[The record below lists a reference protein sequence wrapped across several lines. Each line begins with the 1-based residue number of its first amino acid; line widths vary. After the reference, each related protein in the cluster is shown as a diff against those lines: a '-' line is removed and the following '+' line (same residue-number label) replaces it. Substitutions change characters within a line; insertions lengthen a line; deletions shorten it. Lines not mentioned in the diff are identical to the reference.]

1 MASLLMWIAFPFTQ
15 RKKSSKS
22 NAAEDDAEGDDSRF
36 NKTVRLSLPTVCKAA
51 ALLKEAHCSRVRDA
65 GFGVVFE
72 LTVKKNVSRILMCY
86 LMGVIDPATMIMDFG
101 NGRVLRI
108 NRDAVHHIFDLPMGR
123 HTAPMPASSGHD
135 ESLTALK
142 DELGFD
148 RSKSI
153 GVKDL
158 LEKLKVLV
166 EEDDYVSVD
175 LAVKVFFLI
184 LYQNLLCP
192 GPAVRLGRVA
202 AMVENM
208 DYAAMAQMDFC
219 QLVVDELQAAVVR
232 WQTEGSKQNCAEGCA
247 IVPLIMY
254 LDCLK
259 LRKFSVMHTLTPR
272 ASYLTTKDLMKLY
285 NEDVLVKGK
294 IYLETYKFGKLPVS
308 ASEFLISVFL
318 KGAAIINPNFSS
330 THMCT
335 SLFLL
340 SFL

>member
-1 MASLLMWIAFPFTQ
+1 M
-15 RKKSSKS
+15 
-22 NAAEDDAEGDDSRF
+22 
-36 NKTVRLSLPTVCKAA
+36 
-51 ALLKEAHCSRVRDA
+51 
-65 GFGVVFE
+65 
-72 LTVKKNVSRILMCY
+72 
-86 LMGVIDPATMIMDFG
+86 
-101 NGRVLRI
+101 
-108 NRDAVHHIFDLPMGR
+108 
-123 HTAPMPASSGHD
+123 
-135 ESLTALK
+135 
-142 DELGFD
+142 
-148 RSKSI
+148 
-153 GVKDL
+153 

-184 LYQNLLCP
+184 LYQNLLSP

-208 DYAAMAQMDFC
+208 DYAAMAHMDFC
-219 QLVVDELQAAVVR
+219 QLVIDELQAAVVR
-232 WQTEGSKQNCAEGCA
+232 WQTKGSKQNCAEGCA

-259 LRKFSVMHTLTPR
+259 LRKFSVMHMLTPQ
-272 ASYLTTKDLMKLY
+272 SYLRTKDLMKLY

-318 KGAAIINPNFSS
+318 KGATIINLNFSS

-335 SLFLL
+335 CLCLL
-340 SFL
+340 SFFAVEGVR

>member
-1 MASLLMWIAFPFTQ
+1 
-15 RKKSSKS
+15 
-22 NAAEDDAEGDDSRF
+22 
-36 NKTVRLSLPTVCKAA
+36 
-51 ALLKEAHCSRVRDA
+51 
-65 GFGVVFE
+65 
-72 LTVKKNVSRILMCY
+72 
-86 LMGVIDPATMIMDFG
+86 
-101 NGRVLRI
+101 
-108 NRDAVHHIFDLPMGR
+108 
-123 HTAPMPASSGHD
+123 MPAASGHD
-135 ESLTALK
+135 DSLTALK

-219 QLVVDELQAAVVR
+219 QLVVDELQAAVVT
-232 WQTEGSKQNCAEGCA
+232 WQSEGSKQNCAEGCA

-254 LDCLK
+254 IDSLK
-259 LRKFSVMHTLTPR
+259 LRKFSVMHMLMPR
-272 ASYLTTKDLMKLY
+272 SSYLTTKDLMKL
-285 NEDVLVKGK
+285 
-294 IYLETYKFGKLPVS
+294 
-308 ASEFLISVFL
+308 
-318 KGAAIINPNFSS
+318 
-330 THMCT
+330 
-335 SLFLL
+335 
-340 SFL
+340 

>member
-1 MASLLMWIAFPFTQ
+1 
-15 RKKSSKS
+15 
-22 NAAEDDAEGDDSRF
+22 
-36 NKTVRLSLPTVCKAA
+36 
-51 ALLKEAHCSRVRDA
+51 
-65 GFGVVFE
+65 
-72 LTVKKNVSRILMCY
+72 
-86 LMGVIDPATMIMDFG
+86 MGS
-101 NGRVLRI
+101 
-108 NRDAVHHIFDLPMGR
+108 HI
-123 HTAPMPASSGHD
+123 APMPASSGHD

-158 LEKLKVLV
+158 LEKLKVLG

-202 AMVENM
+202 AMVDNM

-219 QLVVDELQAAVVR
+219 QLVVDEFQAAVVR

-294 IYLETYKFGKLPVS
+294 IYLESYKFGKLPVS
-308 ASEFLISVFL
+308 APDFLISDF
-318 KGAAIINPNFSS
+318 F
-330 THMCT
+330 
-335 SLFLL
+335 
-340 SFL
+340 